1 MGILSGY
8 RVVDLSIAM
17 AGPPA
22 AMRLGR
28 FEGYLK
34 FQARASAVLRDGLI
48 SGEDH
53 EVLLS
58 QVNALFTRSSTGIFP
73 RNGA

>member
-1 MGILSGY
+1 
-8 RVVDLSIAM
+8 
-17 AGPPA
+17 
-22 AMRLGR
+22 MRLGR